1 MSVPG
6 PGVRGTACGALPVGT
21 REVLSARRVAVA
33 PTRVPWRSARAT
45 DRTCPRASRRSGLHL
60 RGPQGAEE
68 GAGDPGA
75 VEQPAHTYGHGFP
88 GHDAGESACERGGCT
103 PVLTS
108 LPPPQLSAVTFHPSC
123 LSLAHPAGV
132 GTVCLLS
139 APCGLSCSLHPLFSL
154 RKVALLSRSFCI
166 QPHR

>member
-21 REVLSARRVAVA
+21 REVLSAHRVAVA

-45 DRTCPRASRRSGLHL
+45 DGTCPHTSRRSGLHL

-88 GHDAGESACERGGCT
+88 GHDAGESACERGGASPHLTSPTPALSCHLP
-103 PVLTS
+103 PVLS
-108 LPPPQLSAVTFHPSC
+108 QPGSSCRCRNRFVSFQPHVAFPAVAPPLFPEESSPPFTVFL
-123 LSLAHPAGV
+123 HPA
-132 GTVCLLS
+132 
-139 APCGLSCSLHPLFSL
+139 P
-154 RKVALLSRSFCI
+154 
-166 QPHR
+166 